1 MSNLFLKTF
10 DPFIMNGF
18 KNKKDLENY
27 WLFSQIGTGLV
38 CLGLL
43 TILINELITN
53 NAFSVN
59 LFTMSLIFISYL
71 IIFSFMLAIPFV
83 VNWLFVR
90 HIPDSL
96 TYHYVRY
103 MWANSKS
110 AILVILSELPPEV
123 LKVEDLVKLH
133 QDNDNQAQVKLL
145 IKIWHK
151 NFSKELNNDLRK
163 IN

>member
-1 MSNLFLKTF
+1 MSNLFIKTF

-27 WLFSQIGTGLV
+27 WLFSQIGTGLI
-38 CLGLL
+38 CFGLF
-43 TILINELITN
+43 TILVNELITN
-53 NAFSVN
+53 TTFSVS
-59 LFTMSLIFISYL
+59 LFTMSFIFIAYL

-83 VNWLFVR
+83 VNWLFVK

-96 TYHYVRY
+96 NYHYVRY
-103 MWANSKS
+103 MWANSKN
-110 AILVILSELPPEV
+110 AILVILSELPPEI

-133 QDNDNQAQVKLL
+133 QNNDNKAQVKLL

-151 NFSKELNNDLRK
+151 NFSKELK
-163 IN
+163 HKSGTIN

>member
-18 KNKKDLENY
+18 KNKKELENY
-27 WLFSQIGTGLV
+27 WLFSQIGTGLI

-43 TILINELITN
+43 TLLINELILNTTLPI
-53 NAFSVN
+53 N
-59 LFTMSLIFISYL
+59 LFTMSLIAIGYL
-71 IIFSFMLAIPFV
+71 IIFSFVLAIPFV
-83 VNWLFVR
+83 TNWLFVR
-90 HIPDSL
+90 YVPDSL

-110 AILVILSELPPEV
+110 AILVILAELPPEV
-123 LKVEDLVKLH
+123 LREEDLVKLH
-133 QDNDNQAQVKLL
+133 QNTNDQAQVKLL
-145 IKIWHK
+145 IKTWHK
-151 NFSKELNNDLRK
+151 NFSKELNHKLGK